1 MACRITRLAV
11 GFTLVSA
18 APALAQ
24 QAGSVEVGA
33 FARYTNFDNSLGMT
47 NTLGAGGR
55 VSVALRPGFAF
66 EVDVSRTS
74 ASSDPRG
81 GGSSVTYTP
90 VHARVV
96 GALPAGQRM
105 EVLVGGGYV
114 RNAYGSAFEASDGGL
129 SAIVGL
135 RYHASNRV
143 WMRLGVDLDVM
154 FHPSSASPFTFY
166 NGNWSLQLGAG
177 ARLNGGGS

>member
-11 GFTLVSA
+11 GFALVSA

-24 QAGSVEVGA
+24 QAGAVEVGA

-74 ASSDPRG
+74 ASSVSG
-81 GGSSVTYTP
+81 GGSVTYTP
-90 VHARVV
+90 FHARLV
-96 GALPAGQRM
+96 GALPAGERM

-114 RNAYGSAFEASDGGL
+114 RNTYGGAFEASDGGL
-129 SAIVGL
+129 STILGL

-177 ARLNGGGS
+177 ARLNGS